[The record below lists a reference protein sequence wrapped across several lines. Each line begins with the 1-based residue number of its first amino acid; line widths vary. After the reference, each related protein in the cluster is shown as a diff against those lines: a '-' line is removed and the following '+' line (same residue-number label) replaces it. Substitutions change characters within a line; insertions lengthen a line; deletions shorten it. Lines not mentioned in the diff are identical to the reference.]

1 MYCRGAKSRV
11 SFKYVKKCKVFP
23 PSAPQPSKKNT
34 HLQGFSLSFS
44 DTVQNP
50 RKKRKKATPGIPRKK
65 AGGKSL
71 LTFFSSKRVP
81 NSWPAQYPSRLCLHT
96 KMHEILKKTEYSR
109 TFLKLISSGNLLS
122 STLPRPSPLPLLLS
136 RRMVWDGVGW
146 AQGSEIRAWREGII
160 PGHLSKL

>member
-1 MYCRGAKSRV
+1 M
-11 SFKYVKKCKVFP
+11 KVFP

-34 HLQGFSLSFS
+34 HLQGFSLPSS

-65 AGGKSL
+65 TDGKSL

-81 NSWPAQYPSRLCLHT
+81 NSWPAQYLPSRLCLHT

-146 AQGSEIRAWREGII
+146 AQGSEIRAGKGGII